1 MRTHALLLGLLSA
14 SASLAAQS
22 FDFYARGPYRPAVPR
37 PEVITG
43 YAAGEQQTM
52 YAVMQRY
59 LDTLLA
65 TAPDR
70 VRAETWGQTV
80 EHRPY
85 RVLIIS
91 DSANLARV
99 DQIRAA
105 VQELTD
111 PRKTSAAR
119 ATQIAAAEPIIVV
132 FQYSVHGD
140 EPAGFEAA
148 LQVAYQMLAGEDSI
162 TRMILKNVV
171 FVLNPSANP
180 DGHERFAAWYNSVA
194 VGADNPWALEQN
206 EPWGVTGRYNHFR
219 FDMNRDL
226 VAQSQPEVRVM
237 MDGILRWHPQ
247 VFVDHHSTTQ
257 TFFFPPVAPSV
268 NQNLPAQAPHWFE
281 VFGRGNAAAFDHYG
295 WQYFVRG
302 VFDFF
307 YAGYWDEWT
316 TFQGATGMTYET
328 DGGPEFNRRRDDGT
342 ISTFRDGIAHHFIAS
357 LATLETAARN
367 RQARLADYY
376 AFRKSAMDEA
386 ATDRMKRVMLVP
398 GTDPR
403 MTAHVIGLLL
413 RNGIEVSRL
422 PQPWAST
429 LSHPYLGATAGRHTF
444 PAGSY
449 VVDLTQPQRRL
460 AKALLEPNAVL
471 ERPFVQD
478 QVEKFRRNRR
488 RGSDADKE
496 DYGFYDI
503 TAWSMP
509 YTFNIEAYWTE
520 DAAGPPGTAVAD
532 TVLPAPAA
540 PARATSAYVFRDDNL
555 GAARLVYALERE
567 GFNVAVALRPLL
579 ADGRDFPRGSFVVRL
594 QRNPATLA
602 DRISALAGPLGVPV
616 TAVAS
621 AFADT
626 GNTGTGSDAVVSLSP
641 PHILVGVGDGI
652 SETSYGWL
660 WHFLVRDFGAGF
672 TPVPLANL
680 GNLDDLHSFNV
691 IILPDGSGSRM
702 KRQLGEG
709 GIAKLKAWVQS
720 GGVLIGIGGAGDFA
734 SDKDVGLSS
743 IAAVGADTG
752 KSDSTIQASA
762 PPLLSPSAPTKE
774 KPEWLPGSIFRA
786 TLDRTHWLTLGYE
799 QDQLP
804 VSLDGTTF
812 WKQSKNGANPVVF
825 TEDSLTLSG
834 FSWPGNTD
842 RLLKGTAWAV
852 VENQGDGRVVLFL
865 GDPLLRGFWRGTARL
880 VTNAILIGP
889 NRR

>member
-1 MRTHALLLGLLSA
+1 MRTNALLLALSCA
-14 SASLAAQS
+14 SVTLDAQS
-22 FDFYARGPYRPAVPR
+22 FDFYSRGPYRPAVPR
-37 PEVITG
+37 PEVVTG
-43 YAAGEQQTM
+43 YGAGEQQTM

-70 VRAETWGQTV
+70 ARAETWGQTV

-105 VQELTD
+105 VAELTD
-111 PRKTSAAR
+111 PRKTAAAR
-119 ATQIAAAEPIIVV
+119 ASQIAADEPIIVL

-148 LQVAYQMLAGEDSI
+148 LQVAYQMLAGLDSV
-162 TRMILKNVV
+162 TRLILKNVV

-194 VGADNPWALEQN
+194 VGSDNPWALEQN

-226 VAQSQPEVRVM
+226 VAQSQSEVRVM

-257 TFFFPPVAPSV
+257 TFFFPPVAPAI
-268 NQNLPAQAPHWFE
+268 NQNLPAQAPHWFD

-376 AFRKSAMDEA
+376 AFRKSALDEA
-386 ATDRMKRVMLVP
+386 ATDRMKRVVLLP

-403 MTAHVIGLLL
+403 MTAHVVGLLL

-422 PQPWAST
+422 SQPWTST
-429 LSHPYLGATAGRHTF
+429 LAHPYLGGTAGRHTF

-460 AKALLEPNAVL
+460 AKALLEPSAVL

-478 QVEKFRRNRR
+478 QVERFRRNRR
-488 RGSDADKE
+488 RGTDTDKE
-496 DYGFYDI
+496 DYGFYDV

-520 DAAGPPGTAVAD
+520 DGGTTAGAAVTD
-532 TVLPAPAA
+532 TTLPTPAA
-540 PARATSAYVFRDDNL
+540 PARATSAYVFQDDNL

-567 GFNVAVALRPLL
+567 GYNVAISLRPLM
-579 ADGRDFPRGSFVVRL
+579 ADGRAFPRGTFVARL
-594 QRNPATLA
+594 QRNPATLG
-602 DRISALAGPLGVPV
+602 DRITALAAPLGVPL
-616 TAVAS
+616 TGVAS

-626 GNTGTGSDAVVSLSP
+626 GNTGTGSDAVVSLAP

-672 TPVPLANL
+672 TPVALSNL
-680 GNLDDLHSFNV
+680 GNLDDLPSFNV

-720 GGVLIGIGGAGDFA
+720 GGVLIGIGGAGDLA
-734 SDKDVGLSS
+734 GDKDVGLSS
-743 IAAVGADTG
+743 IASVGADSG

-762 PPLLSPSAPTKE
+762 PPLLSPTAPTKE

-804 VSLDGTTF
+804 VYLDGTTF

-842 RLLKGTAWAV
+842 RLLKGTTWAV

-865 GDPLLRGFWRGTARL
+865 GDPLFRGFWRGTARL